1 MSLLEIKNLTKS
13 FGGLTAN
20 QKVNIA
26 VEEGEIVGLIGPN
39 GAGKT
44 TLFNCVTGH
53 YRPDSGQVIFDGHD
67 ITGWSPERICKAGLV
82 RTFQI
87 VKPFMSMSVLENV
100 MTAGFLHTNSTAVA
114 KKNASELLEFTGLA
128 DKRRMV
134 AANLTVADKK
144 RLELTRALATKPKML
159 MFDEVMA
166 GLTATETNDAI
177 DLILALH
184 RQGITIL
191 LVEHV
196 MEVVMPISKRV
207 NVLDYG
213 VKIAEGAP
221 AQIARN
227 ERVIKAY
234 LGEKYRAPG

>member
-1 MSLLEIKNLTKS
+1 MSLLEIKNVTKR
-13 FGGLTAN
+13 FGGLMAN
-20 QKVNIA
+20 KDINIS
-26 VEEGEIVGLIGPN
+26 VEGGEIAGLIGPN

-44 TLFNCVTGH
+44 TLFNCVTG
-53 YRPDSGQVIFDGHD
+53 YYQSDSGQVIFDGND
-67 ITGWSPERICKAGLV
+67 ITGWPAEKICRIGLA

-100 MTAGFLHTNSTAVA
+100 MTACFLHTNSTTAA
-114 KKNASELLEFTGLA
+114 RKTASELLEVTGLA
-128 DKRRMV
+128 DKRRML

-166 GLTATETNDAI
+166 GLTPTETKEAI

-184 RQGITIL
+184 KQDITIF

-196 MEVVMPISKRV
+196 MEVVMPISNRV
-207 NVLDYG
+207 TVLDYG
-213 VKIAEGAP
+213 KKIAEGDP
-221 AQIARN
+221 AQIVRN
-227 ERVIKAY
+227 EQVIKAY
-234 LGEKYRAPG
+234 LGEKYRAPS